1 MEKEN
6 RKLITENTV
15 LNAYGNYSSYD
26 SYNYCN
32 NSSASWEKEIPLKI
46 GEIIEGSGFKIE
58 IAEVT
63 DNDILLNVYKSEY
76 NKELKDY
83 EYVFKY
89 EHKISDMNDVYIEK
103 YSETSGSVSNDNI
116 CSTSSEVVVRLK
128 ESDILKITK
137 LSEKIDSNIKKIS
150 SLVEKDSYF
159 EVVKKLEI
167 LIFRA
172 TDENYGNR
180 IIALNNE
187 KAISEKNQILEQL
200 DFINE
205 IINDIK
211 LYNQYNIEFI
221 KKAYS
226 SGINK
231 QEYEEILLPYIT
243 LIANDDSYSGELY
256 PDELRTILSRTQ
268 SKKILN
274 TINYAC
280 FAYLIISIYAK
291 SRYYFR
297 ANSVVLSLLQLI
309 EKDNYNEIP
318 QEFAYEFYKEVAR
331 FFYRVCNRRKAME
344 CYKNAANCI
353 KNKSLEK
360 AAYVMSKYYE
370 INSAFPKNLKE
381 SADIEQI
388 KNEYGDYA
396 DTIISKVN
404 YKFMEVDKVEF
415 TDKFIDNYIN
425 VLEEVEQEI
434 DKVGDL
440 HLSLQRWSIKKD
452 ILKKKY
458 KINWRTPK
466 EMNPRVM
473 FD

>member
-1 MEKEN
+1 MGKEN

-103 YSETSGSVSNDNI
+103 YSETSGSVSNDNV

-167 LIFRA
+167 LRFRA

-221 KKAYS
+221 KRF
-226 SGINK
+226 
-231 QEYEEILLPYIT
+231 PF
-243 LIANDDSYSGELY
+243 ELTNAQQ
-256 PDELRTILSRTQ
+256 RS
-268 SKKILN
+268 
-274 TINYAC
+274 
-280 FAYLIISIYAK
+280 ISECLK
-291 SRYYFR
+291 DMQTGFSMNR
-297 ANSVVLSLLQLI
+297 LLQGDVGSG
-309 EKDNYNEIP
+309 KT
-318 QEFAYEFYKEVAR
+318 AVAQ
-331 FFYRVCNRRKAME
+331 
-344 CYKNAANCI
+344 AAAT
-353 KNKSLEK
+353 L
-360 AAYVMSKYYE
+360 A
-370 INSAFPKNLKE
+370 L
-381 SADIEQI
+381 
-388 KNEYGDYA
+388 
-396 DTIISKVN
+396 
-404 YKFMEVDKVEF
+404 
-415 TDKFIDNYIN
+415 
-425 VLEEVEQEI
+425 
-434 DKVGDL
+434 
-440 HLSLQRWSIKKD
+440 
-452 ILKKKY
+452 
-458 KINWRTPK
+458 WR
-466 EMNPRVM
+466 
-473 FD
+473 